1 MGRIKN
7 SRCTFSGY
15 GFLRPEARIFEED
28 LKLKQMASESL
39 VLFGKQI
46 KRLVDDD

>member
-1 MGRIKN
+1 
-7 SRCTFSGY
+7 
-15 GFLRPEARIFEED
+15 

-46 KRLVDDD
+46 KRLVDDDWIEVTGLLLLPPSL